1 MIQRVRG
8 HGGAS
13 SVCSMHGR
21 SSPGLLDGRYCGI
34 AVRDD
39 DEPDGGNGAR
49 LCMQELDEMEVAM
62 NRGDEEGKI
71 HRGRCHACRRTF
83 FWGSWHQGQQGKSA
97 RRR

>member
-1 MIQRVRG
+1 MMVQRVRG

-39 DEPDGGNGAR
+39 DEPDGRNSTR
-49 LCMQELDEMEVAM
+49 LYMQELDEMEVATCK
-62 NRGDEEGKI
+62 N
-71 HRGRCHACRRTF
+71 
-83 FWGSWHQGQQGKSA
+83 
-97 RRR
+97 